1 MPLDIL
7 TLLVLTS
14 TNLFTLAAALP
25 LLMGRRI
32 SASARYAQGSILA
45 QAIGWA
51 AVIAA
56 GRWYD
61 PQLSTL
67 AMGSIALSQWLLFR
81 ALRGWLGPRSGEG
94 LLIALVVITPLGYAL
109 AFHDYQWRVGW
120 ANFLLALSMLVVARA
135 TLWPQRPAGRGWRW
149 LLCGCLLTMAS
160 FTTARGVLGVFFTEL
175 YPYFRAPHP
184 VNILAAVAGNMT
196 LVLGLVA
203 VLVAWREEAEAEL
216 QALAMSD
223 PLTGLLNR
231 RGFHNHAQALLSD
244 ARRRSEPLT
253 LLALDID
260 HFKQINDTHGHE
272 AGDRALTL
280 ISRVLRTNQR
290 GVDLVARL
298 GGEEFCVLFARSSRE
313 AGLAFDARLRTR
325 LREAS
330 LQELGFGLDFSA
342 GLAVHAGAG
351 ENLEG
356 LLARAD
362 AALYEAKRAGRGRLV
377 QAGD

>member
-25 LLMGRRI
+25 LLMGRRV

-67 AMGSIALSQWLLFR
+67 SMGAIALSQWLLFR
-81 ALRGWLGPRSGEG
+81 ALRGWLGVRSGEG

-135 TLWPQRPAGRGWRW
+135 TLWPQKKASRGWRW
-149 LLCGCLLTMAS
+149 LLCGCLVTMAF
-160 FTTARGVLGVFFTEL
+160 FTSARGVLGAFFTEL

-184 VNILAAVAGNMT
+184 VNILAAVAGNAT

-216 QALAMSD
+216 HTLAMSD

-231 RGFHNHAQALLSD
+231 RGFHDHAQALLSD

-260 HFKQINDTHGHE
+260 HFKRINDTHGHE
-272 AGDRALTL
+272 AGDRGLKL
-280 ISRVLRTNQR
+280 FSRVLRTNQR

-313 AGLAFDARLRTR
+313 AGLAFDARLRER
-325 LREAS
+325 LREVSRA
-330 LQELGFGLDFSA
+330 ELGFEIDFSA
-342 GLAVHAGAG
+342 GLAVHTDA
-351 ENLEG
+351 EQSLDQ

-362 AALYEAKRAGRGRLV
+362 AALYEAKRNGRGRLV
-377 QAGD
+377 QAID

>member
-1 MPLDIL
+1 MTLDIL

-56 GRWYD
+56 GSWYD
-61 PQLSTL
+61 QQLSTL
-67 AMGSIALSQWLLFR
+67 SMGAISLSQWLLFR
-81 ALRGWLGPRSGEG
+81 ALRGWLGPRHGEG

-109 AFHDYQWRVGW
+109 SFHDYQWRVGW
-120 ANFLLALSMLVVARA
+120 SNFLLSLSMLVVARA
-135 TLWPQRPAGRGWRW
+135 TLWPHSQASRGWRW
-149 LLCGCLLTMAS
+149 LLCGCLLTMAG
-160 FTTARGVLGVFFTEL
+160 FTSARGVLGVFFTEL

-184 VNILAAVAGNMT
+184 VNVLAAVAGNMT

-203 VLVAWREEAEAEL
+203 VLVAWREEAEAKL
-216 QALAMSD
+216 QTLAMTD

-231 RGFHNHAQALLSD
+231 RGFGEHAKAVLSE
-244 ARRRSEPLT
+244 ARRRQEPVAV
-253 LLALDID
+253 LALDID
-260 HFKQINDTHGHE
+260 HFKRINDTHGHE
-272 AGDRALTL
+272 AGDRALKL
-280 ISRVLRTNQR
+280 FSRVLRTNQR
-290 GVDLVARL
+290 PVDVVSRR

-313 AGLAFDARLRTR
+313 AGLAFDARLRER
-325 LREAS
+325 LGEVS
-330 LQELGFGLDFSA
+330 PVELGFELDFSA
-342 GLAVHAGAG
+342 GLAVHTAADEG
-351 ENLEG
+351 LEE

-362 AALYEAKRAGRGRLV
+362 AALYQAKRNGRGRLEL
-377 QAGD
+377 AE

>member
-25 LLMGRRI
+25 LLMGRRV

-67 AMGSIALSQWLLFR
+67 SMGAIALSQWLLFR
-81 ALRGWLGPRSGEG
+81 ALRGWLGARSGEG

-135 TLWPQRPAGRGWRW
+135 TLWPQKKASRGWRW
-149 LLCGCLLTMAS
+149 LLCGCLVTMAF
-160 FTTARGVLGVFFTEL
+160 FTSARGVLGAFFTEL

-184 VNILAAVAGNMT
+184 VNILAAVAGNAT

-216 QALAMSD
+216 HKLAMSD

-231 RGFHNHAQALLSD
+231 RGFHDHAQALLSD

-260 HFKQINDTHGHE
+260 HFKRINDTHGHE
-272 AGDRALTL
+272 AGDRGLKL
-280 ISRVLRTNQR
+280 FSRVLRTNQR

-313 AGLAFDARLRTR
+313 AGLAFDARLRER
-325 LREAS
+325 LREVSRA
-330 LQELGFGLDFSA
+330 ELGFEIDFSA
-342 GLAVHAGAG
+342 GLAVHTDAQQS
-351 ENLEG
+351 LDQ

-362 AALYEAKRAGRGRLV
+362 AALYEAKHAGRGRLV